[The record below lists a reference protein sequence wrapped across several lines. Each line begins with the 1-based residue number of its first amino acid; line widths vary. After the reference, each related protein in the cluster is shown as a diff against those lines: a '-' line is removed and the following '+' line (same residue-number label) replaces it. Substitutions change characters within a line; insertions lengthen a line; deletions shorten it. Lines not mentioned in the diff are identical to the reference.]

1 MYAIHTTIDTTNT
14 AMIRNYD
21 QDMIN
26 GLSSSSKNA
35 WSNFQISVSKN
46 NYITTKINSRISLD
60 MMKAQEVAVG
70 KIWDTP
76 ENDAW
81 DDLYKELNA

>member
-1 MYAIHTTIDTTNT
+1 MYAIHTTIDTANT

-21 QDMIN
+21 QDMVN
-26 GLSSSSKNA
+26 SLSSSSKKA
-35 WSNFQISVSKN
+35 WENVQISVSKN
-46 NYITTKINSRISLD
+46 NYKTMKINSRISLD
-60 MMKAQEVAVG
+60 MMKAQEVAVK

-76 ENDAW
+76 ENDVW

>member
-21 QDMIN
+21 QDMVN
-26 GLSSSSKNA
+26 GLSSSSKKA
-35 WSNFQISVSKN
+35 WGNFQISVSKN
-46 NYITTKINSRISLD
+46 NYKTTKINSRISLD
-60 MMKAQEVAVG
+60 MMKVQEVAV
-70 KIWDTP
+70 KKVWDTP

>member
-1 MYAIHTTIDTTNT
+1 MYAIHTTIDITNT
-14 AMIRNYD
+14 AMIRNYG

-26 GLSSSSKNA
+26 GLLSSSKNS
-35 WSNFQISVSKN
+35 WRNFEISVSKN
-46 NYITTKINSRISLD
+46 NYKTTKTNSRISLD